1 MSALQL
7 NSTVPAMRILE
18 LEHRYLSYLMNEW
31 HQIVLA
37 LQKGGY
43 HAAQARDEFK
53 RLRQL
58 ILAFK
63 QPLEKHC
70 KKEES
75 YFFPL
80 LGQYIGYDQGPIM
93 SIEQEHEEVNAYF
106 DHFLHHSGS
115 DSEYTL
121 EDMRAIVGD
130 AAEAFEIL
138 TVHFVKEE
146 SVLFSMTAQV
156 MSKLDQERLA
166 QQLHTLIDE

>member
-7 NSTVPAMRILE
+7 NSTIPAMRILE
-18 LEHRYLSYLMNEW
+18 LEHRYLSHLMNEW

-43 HAAQARDEFK
+43 STVQARGELE

-93 SIEQEHEEVNAYF
+93 SIEQEHEEVTSYI
-106 DHFLHHSGS
+106 DHFLHHAVGEHS
-115 DSEYTL
+115 L
-121 EDMRAIVGD
+121 EEIRSIVGD